1 VLKESVQVSSSS
13 SSNGIVQ
20 EDTMEADLSEALL
33 ELPELLAE
41 DTEDTVDIVDMGD
54 IVDALPLKEL
64 RPLSLLLWL

>member
-1 VLKESVQVSSSS
+1 
-13 SSNGIVQ
+13 
-20 EDTMEADLSEALL
+20 MEADLSEALL

>member
-1 VLKESVQVSSSS
+1 
-13 SSNGIVQ
+13 
-20 EDTMEADLSEALL
+20 MEADLSEVLL